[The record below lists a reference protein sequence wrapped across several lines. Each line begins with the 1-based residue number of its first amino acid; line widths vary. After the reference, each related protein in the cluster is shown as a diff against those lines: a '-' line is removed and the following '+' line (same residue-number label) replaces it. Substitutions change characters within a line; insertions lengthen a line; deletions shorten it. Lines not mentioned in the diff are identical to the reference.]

1 MRVES
6 GMSHNQSNGIGEFD
20 VNKAIAAIAFLVR
33 ETGATMY
40 SVMKMLYLA
49 DKAHL
54 EQYGRFITGD
64 HYVAMEQ
71 GPVPSCTYNMVKHV
85 RGEDCRRPGDEV
97 AKKFLSCDTESHKI
111 TIRQMPDMDELSQ
124 SDIECLAEIAGI
136 YRRVGHWAV
145 RDMAHDGAW
154 KKTWSSLRRR
164 LFKSVAMP
172 LSVIAADV
180 DQSGELNAHL
190 RDRHP
195 GEASRA

>member
-1 MRVES
+1 MES
-6 GMSHNQSNGIGEFD
+6 GMGHNLSSGVDGFD
-20 VNKAIAAIAFLVR
+20 VNKAIAATALLVR

-64 HYVAMEQ
+64 RYVAMKQ
-71 GPVPSCTYNMVKHV
+71 GPVPSSTYNMIKHV
-85 RGEDCRRPGDEV
+85 RGEPCRRAGDEV
-97 AKKFLSCDTESHKI
+97 AARYLSCDPKTHEIS
-111 TIRQMPDMDELSQ
+111 IREMPDLDELSD
-124 SDIECLAEIAGI
+124 SDRECLMEIAGI

-154 KKTWSSLRRR
+154 KKSWHSLKGK
-164 LFKSVAMP
+164 LFKAVDMP
-172 LSVIAADV
+172 LAVIADGV
-180 DQSGELNAHL
+180 DQTGELKAHL

-195 GEASRA
+195 G